1 MNAKIT
7 ALDALIEAVEA
18 GRLSEVPFEL
28 SQMRRELWDPIV
40 KANSGFL
47 DAAKAL
53 HDAMLPWWGYR
64 VSPSY
69 AIVMHP
75 RLSVPAVEKDAT
87 SQENP
92 ARAWLLAILRA
103 YRAQIGGVE

>member
-1 MNAKIT
+1 MNAQIT
-7 ALDALIEAVEA
+7 ALDALIEAVKA
-18 GRLSEVPFEL
+18 GNLVPL
-28 SQMRRELWDPIV
+28 NYPREMAEWFTIV
-40 KANSGFL
+40 IKSYNGSL

-53 HDAMLPWWGYR
+53 HDAMLPGWGYR

-75 RLSVPAVEKDAT
+75 RLSGPAVEKDAT

-103 YRAQIGGVE
+103 YRAQIGCVE